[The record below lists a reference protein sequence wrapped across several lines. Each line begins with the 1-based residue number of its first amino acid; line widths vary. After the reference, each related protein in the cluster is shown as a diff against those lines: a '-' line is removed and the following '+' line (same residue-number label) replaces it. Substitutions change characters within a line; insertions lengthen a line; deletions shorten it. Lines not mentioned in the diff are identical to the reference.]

1 MNRRTL
7 MGYLVRG
14 GGAVLA
20 AAVAVPSLLLAIS
33 PAFSRRTA
41 QWQPLGRVEQFP
53 LGEVTAAIAA
63 VPRDDWAKSL
73 REKKVYVWHR
83 AAGELVVYSRNC
95 TDLSCPVNWDR
106 GSQCFFCPCHGGIFD
121 LDGTPLAGP
130 PSVPLYRYAMRVQE
144 GVLEIDLRSLPP
156 MT

>member
-1 MNRRTL
+1 MNRRKL
-7 MGYLVRG
+7 LEILVTG

-20 AAVAVPSLLLAIS
+20 AAVAIPSLLLAIS
-33 PAFSRRTA
+33 PAFVRRKA
-41 QWQPLGRVEQFP
+41 EWQPLAALEQFP
-53 LGEVTAAIAA
+53 TGEVTPAIVQ

-73 REKKVYVWHR
+73 REKQVYVWRR
-83 AAGELVVYSRNC
+83 AEDELIVYSRNC

-130 PSVPLYRYAMRVQE
+130 PAVPLYRYATRVKQ
-144 GVLEIDLRSLPP
+144 GVLEIDLHSLPP